1 MRDARE
7 VERTQQGA
15 AKEAGHFTVRL
26 RLPRLRSP
34 SQHHTTPFA
43 RLDASAFDLGVVS
56 PWALGSVNQRSKLA
70 VSRLR
75 VSTPSVPHQLVQ
87 VAC

>member
-7 VERTQQGA
+7 VERTQQGTA
-15 AKEAGHFTVRL
+15 REAGHF
-26 RLPRLRSP
+26 PRLRSP

-43 RLDASAFDLGVVS
+43 RLDASALDLGVVS
-56 PWALGSVNQRSKLA
+56 PWALGSVKRPKLA